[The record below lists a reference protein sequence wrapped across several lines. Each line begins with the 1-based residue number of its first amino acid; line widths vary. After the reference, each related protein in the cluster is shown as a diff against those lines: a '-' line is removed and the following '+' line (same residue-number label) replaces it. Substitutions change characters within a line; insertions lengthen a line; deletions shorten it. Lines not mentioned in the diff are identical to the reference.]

1 MGRSVKKSRNMINL
15 LPDEMSRHAQQ
26 QIRRLA
32 VPCVNSE
39 RSPGRRYDNQQR
51 RKQPGS
57 KFSLAAAAAS
67 TVLDARLR
75 TSRPGELPRPTRTE
89 DAFIY
94 RFDYN
99 GLTRDYIAILRLLT
113 FCA

>member
-1 MGRSVKKSRNMINL
+1 VRELCTV
-15 LPDEMSRHAQQ
+15 D
-26 QIRRLA
+26 
-32 VPCVNSE
+32 
-39 RSPGRRYDNQQR
+39 RRYDNQQR

-57 KFSLAAAAAS
+57 KFSLAADAAAAAAAS

-75 TSRPGELPRPTRTE
+75 TSRPGELPRPTKTE